1 MKDYYEQ
8 PTQVMFG
15 FDEDEGIYTL
25 VGIAY
30 HDYVICLECG
40 EVIPLQSFDRG
51 FFELPW
57 ISLSD
62 ERLRDEFLD
71 EEVQK
76 MSSEF
81 KNKTQVKVCFACGEY
96 RHGFTKSFDLIFTDE
111 DIARLLKMEYCE
123 WAKEVCKFYVPQ
135 ALIDRFDDMIEEYGL
150 TDEEL
155 HWEKIYTEE

>member
-1 MKDYYEQ
+1 MKKYYDQ

-15 FDEDEGIYTL
+15 VDEGEEISTL
-25 VGIAY
+25 AGLAY

-62 ERLRDEFLD
+62 ECLRDEFLD
-71 EEVQK
+71 EEDQK
-76 MSSEF
+76 MLSDF
-81 KNKTQVKVCFACGEY
+81 KVKTQVRAYFTCGNE
-96 RHGFTKSFDLIFTDE
+96 KEKLMFDFSSSASDE
-111 DIARLLKMEYCE
+111 EIAQAVKDEYCK
-123 WAKEVCKFYVPQ
+123 WAKDVCQSYVPQ

-150 TDEEL
+150 TEEEL
-155 HWEKIYTEE
+155 HWEKIYG

>member
-15 FDEDEGIYTL
+15 LDEDEGIYTL
-25 VGIAY
+25 AGIAY

-62 ERLRDEFLD
+62 ECLRDEFLD
-71 EEVQK
+71 EEGQK
-76 MSSEF
+76 MPSDF
-81 KNKTQVKVCFACGEY
+81 KVKTQVRAYFTCGNKKE
-96 RHGFTKSFDLIFTDE
+96 KLIFDFSSSASDDE
-111 DIARLLKMEYCE
+111 IAQAVKNEYCK
-123 WAKEVCKFYVPQ
+123 WAKDVCQSYIPQ
-135 ALIDRFDDMIEEYGL
+135 AFIDRFDDMIEEYGL
-150 TDEEL
+150 TEEEL
-155 HWEKIYTEE
+155 HWEKIYG